1 MPQLLQ
7 EVLASLRTLMPE
19 ALRMMVANF
28 NRRTAGRFKT
38 PMFAH
43 SELDLARAFWAVQD
57 KGGYD
62 AVCAGKLW
70 KVGTCV
76 GPPCSHLEVQCV
88 QASSGRHYY
97 VVAARKCAL
106 GSLESGLE
114 GRMPLRPG

>member
-1 MPQLLQ
+1 MTGACAIELQ

-70 KVGTCV
+70 KVGMDGGLAV
-76 GPPCSHLEVQCV
+76 WQLKAQ
-88 QASSGRHYY
+88 SGQ
-97 VVAARKCAL
+97 VL
-106 GSLESGLE
+106 GGTSVLLQLHVCFQQPRVRTGEE
-114 GRMPLRPG
+114 

>member
-1 MPQLLQ
+1 MSLGLCFLEAAGNMLITGASPVESQ

-38 PMFAH
+38 PTFAH

-57 KGGYD
+57 NGGYD

-70 KVGTCV
+70 KVGTIV
-76 GPPCSHLEVQCV
+76 GL
-88 QASSGRHYY
+88 AFGI
-97 VVAARKCAL
+97 
-106 GSLESGLE
+106 
-114 GRMPLRPG
+114 